1 MRIAMRG
8 EDERSEAFFSYIPV
22 ERRIPADHPLRAIR
36 TLTDAALA
44 GLSREFDK
52 LYACDGRPSIPPER
66 LLRALLL
73 QAFYTIRSERQ
84 LMEQIDYNLLYRWFV
99 GLGVDEPVWV
109 PTVFTKN
116 RDRLLEAEVA
126 RKFLVAL
133 LNHKKVRQLLS
144 DEHFSV
150 DGTQIQAWAS
160 MKSFRAK
167 DGSDEPPDPGRNG
180 EQDFHGEKRSN
191 ATHASITDPEAK
203 LLRKGAGKEAK
214 LSFLGH
220 ALMENR
226 SGLVVETAVTEANGM
241 AERQAAQE
249 MIVRHSPG
257 ARRLTLGAD
266 KGYDARAFV
275 TDLRDFNVTPHIA
288 QNDTGRRS
296 AIDRRTTRHPG
307 YAVSQQ
313 KRKRIEEPF
322 GWGKT
327 IGGLARPM
335 LRGARKLA
343 FKFTLT
349 MAGYNLIR
357 IPKLLAAMA

>member
-1 MRIAMRG
+1 MRG
-8 EDERSEAFFSYIPV
+8 SDERSGDLFSYVDI
-22 ERRIPADHPLRAIR
+22 EERIPPTHPLRAIR
-36 TLTDAALA
+36 ELVNEVLAALD
-44 GLSREFDK
+44 REFSE
-52 LYACDGRPSIPPER
+52 LYAESGRPSIAPER

-116 RDRLLEAEVA
+116 CDRLLEADVA

-133 LNHKKVRQLLS
+133 LNHEKVRKLLS

-167 DGSDEPPDPGRNG
+167 DGSSDPPDPGRNG
-180 EQDFHGEKRSN
+180 EQDFRGEKRSN
-191 ATHASITDPEAK
+191 ATHASTTDPEAK
-203 LLRKGAGKEAK
+203 LHRKGAGKEAK
-214 LSFLGH
+214 LSFMGH

-226 SGLVVETAVTEANGM
+226 NGLVVETAVTEANGM
-241 AERQAAQE
+241 AEREAAQE

-266 KGYDARAFV
+266 KGYDARTFV
-275 TDLRDFNVTPHIA
+275 ADLRDLNVTPHIA
-288 QNDTGRRS
+288 QNLAGRRS
-296 AIDRRTTRHPG
+296 AIDCRTTRHPG

-327 IGGLARPM
+327 IGGLGRPM
-335 LRGARKLA
+335 LRGARRLA

-357 IPKLLAAMA
+357 IPKLLAAAA